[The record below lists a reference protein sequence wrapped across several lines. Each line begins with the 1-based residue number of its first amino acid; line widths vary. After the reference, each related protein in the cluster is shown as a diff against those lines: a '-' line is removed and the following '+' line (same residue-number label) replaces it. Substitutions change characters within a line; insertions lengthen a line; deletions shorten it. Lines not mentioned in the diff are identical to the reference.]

1 MINYA
6 KHDEEFY
13 GIFKLTS
20 GEEILG
26 KAIITEDEGESL
38 VFISSPVSVQQIV
51 KETDGGKVIKGFG
64 FSKWMQMSDEE
75 FFILREKDILTVASM
90 SKEIIFMYET
100 YNIDEEDT
108 FQGNSTDKNIS
119 KLRKSKFHTEA
130 NLSPGYLGKIEEARK
145 VFERIFKE
153 PNNP

>member
-26 KAIITEDEGESL
+26 KAILTEDEGESL

-51 KETDGGKVIKGFG
+51 KETDSGKVIKGFG

-100 YNIDEEDT
+100 YNIDEEEN
-108 FQGNSTDKNIS
+108 FQGGSSAN

-145 VFERIFKE
+145 IFERIFKE
-153 PNNP
+153 PNNS